1 MIVSDNIKQQSAE
14 QIISSALDY
23 CRSEGHSIAIWKH
36 PEESSIEL
44 MVDFSSDIQPVD
56 DPLEQNEEGFLLSPF
71 NYKAASYL
79 IKANLHIKWE
89 DFNIKI
95 QPELEISEK
104 ADELL
109 KHISKPQ
116 KTSPNKSAEVI
127 KVIAS
132 DEERNKFIDLANT
145 AIEAIK
151 SGQLLKVV
159 PSRKKEIILP
169 EDFDIGL
176 NFIKLSQAYPSA
188 FASLVYTPKT
198 GIWMGATPELL
209 INERNNTFRT
219 VALAGTQK
227 YDPELPLARVAWRQ
241 KEIEEQALVGRYI
254 INCFKKIR
262 LRNYTEIGPKT
273 VIAGNL
279 LHLKTEFIVD
289 MEATGFPGLGDT
301 MLKLLHPTSAIC
313 GMPLAPAQ
321 EFIRDHE
328 YYDRGYYSGYL
339 GPVNSENGTSLFVNL
354 RCMSIDADKATLY
367 AGAGVTADS
376 IPEDEWEETEI
387 KMNTILNII
396 G

>member
-14 QIISSALDY
+14 QVISSALDY
-23 CRSEGHSIAIWKH
+23 CRREGYSIAIWKH

-56 DPLEQNEEGFLLSPF
+56 NPLEQNVEGFLLSPF
-71 NYKAASYL
+71 DKKAPAYL

-89 DFNIKI
+89 DFSIRK
-95 QPELEISEK
+95 QPGLEISNK

-109 KHISKPQ
+109 QHISKPQ
-116 KTSPNKSAEVI
+116 KATSNNSEKI

-132 DEERNKFIDLANT
+132 DEERSKFINLSNA
-145 AIEAIK
+145 AIAAIK
-151 SGQLLKVV
+151 NGQFLKVV
-159 PSRKKEIILP
+159 PSRKKEILLP
-169 EDFDIGL
+169 EGFDLGL
-176 NFIKLSQAYPSA
+176 NFIKLSKAYPTA
-188 FASLVYTPKT
+188 FASLIFTPKT

-209 INERNNTFRT
+209 INEKDNTFRT

-227 YDPELPLARVAWRQ
+227 YDPELPLAHVAWRQ
-241 KEIEEQALVGRYI
+241 KEIEEQALVARYI

-262 LRNYTEIGPKT
+262 LRDYTDIGPKT

-321 EFIRDHE
+321 EFIKENE
-328 YYDRGYYSGYL
+328 YYDRSYYSGYI
-339 GPVNSENGTSLFVNL
+339 GPVNSENGSSLFVNL

-367 AGAGVTADS
+367 AGAGVTEDS